1 MTDDVARQ
9 ATGRALSAGGLMLCA
24 LLGQAKRYAGCPWV
38 SHVVA
43 AVDAEPP
50 SLRVMS
56 FVRLGGAPDRS
67 STAESEESSPEPSPA
82 ISYLGKTK
90 IVTLG
95 DVEIRATRNEIGI
108 NVACNVTNT
117 TDVDRNIKV
126 RVSVGDG
133 KNWVT
138 TNNFEFQQVPA
149 GKSASESTV
158 MGASFAG
165 TLPDDPKVYIDSV
178 THY

>member
-1 MTDDVARQ
+1 MPPSNMLRPTR
-9 ATGRALSAGGLMLCA
+9 LSAA
-24 LLGQAKRYAGCPWV
+24 LLAIALVTGCSDSGDSPPDF
-38 SHVVA
+38 SPPT
-43 AVDAEPP
+43 AVTDGNTP
-50 SLRVMS
+50 
-56 FVRLGGAPDRS
+56 